1 MSLSAPRRRAN
12 STREPKALTPLAVGI
27 HRRSREL
34 YSYSSSEDEQLRTPP
49 LTPPAPRPH
58 KKHHLRHRSASAA
71 ASISDIGPVFYPVLC
86 VPFACN
92 SPILAGSAPPPY
104 SPTPPILPPP
114 PALAAAPAPIA
125 SGSAPRANRP
135 HKSRSTPQL
144 HQLGALS
151 RTAPPDSEVDSE
163 ECADES
169 SDAGGLYTAR
179 EGLRARYGGSVGRN
193 AGRAIT
199 TAPGRAC
206 AGETETEADE
216 PSRRLPTARLTPH
229 SGPLVPPSTLITFV
243 FEASR
248 LLSIVPAV
256 LGVLYNLYFALY
268 LPTTS
273 STGNLP
279 RLSRVDY
286 AVSALWAVL
295 TGWQCLYLT
304 TGLLVRWRVYY
315 PPLATLVRLLA
326 LQALCWPLTHATL
339 TVLNNEVRPLACW
352 AVIGTTTC
360 ISRSVQI
367 WVTSNLW
374 WSGDDAGADGG
385 WKLKLGGRW
394 GGRRWDWR
402 EVTRRCLVPMGICYF
417 VMAWAEVFRRE
428 WEAC

>member
-1 MSLSAPRRRAN
+1 MSLPAPRRRAN
-12 STREPKALTPLAVGI
+12 STRDFKALTPLAVGI
-27 HRRSREL
+27 HRRPQS
-34 YSYSSSEDEQLRTPP
+34 SYSSSEDEQPRTPPP
-49 LTPPAPRPH
+49 LTPPAPRTR

-71 ASISDIGPVFYPVLC
+71 ASISDLGPGFYPVLC
-86 VPFACN
+86 LPIACS
-92 SPILAGSAPPPY
+92 SPILAGPAPPPPPY
-104 SPTPPILPPP
+104 SPTPPILSPP
-114 PALAAAPAPIA
+114 PALAAAPPLA
-125 SGSAPRANRP
+125 SGSASRANRP
-135 HKSRSTPQL
+135 HKSRSTPHL

-151 RTAPPDSEVDSE
+151 RTAPPESEAESE

-179 EGLRARYGGSVGRN
+179 EGLRARYGGNVGRSS
-193 AGRAIT
+193 GHAIT

-216 PSRRLPTARLTPH
+216 PSRRLPTARLTPP
-229 SGPLVPPSTLITFV
+229 SGPLVSSSTLITFA

-256 LGVLYNLYFALY
+256 FGVLYNLYFALY
-268 LPTTS
+268 LPPS
-273 STGNLP
+273 SSNSGLP

-315 PPLATLVRLLA
+315 PPLASLVRLLA

-339 TVLNNEVRPLACW
+339 TVLNSDVRPLACW
-352 AVIGTTTC
+352 AVIGSTTC

-394 GGRRWDWR
+394 GGRRWDWG